1 MLVQLLAKQHAQ
13 HSGKQPQ
20 PSTSLA
26 LGVVLKILKAA
37 RQLAAADSAQP
48 DMLGGAG
55 SSILAVVIYESPT
68 ATTAGAS
75 GSAPATGNYAAG
87 QAREAMTAQSPA
99 EDQSLMQL
107 ANRDGSDAV
116 AEDETG
122 SQGASGNA
130 VTLLQ
135 LQVLTEL
142 VSFPAEQHVLS
153 QQVGLLRQC
162 LQTADGIMLSCEPV
176 QPLIFSNSLPQ
187 LMSS

>member
-1 MLVQLLAKQHAQ
+1 MVCSQVLPMLVQLLAQQHAQ
-13 HSGKQPQ
+13 QSARQPH

-37 RQLAAADSAQP
+37 CQLAAADSAQRH
-48 DMLGGAG
+48 MLSGAG
-55 SSILAVVIYESPT
+55 SSLLALVIHESPA
-68 ATTAGAS
+68 ATPAGAS
-75 GSAPATGNYAAG
+75 GSTPATVNHAAG
-87 QAREAMTAQSPA
+87 QARKAMTAQSPA

-107 ANRDGSDAV
+107 TNRDMSDDV
-116 AEDETG
+116 VEDETG

-153 QQVGLLRQC
+153 QQVRLLWQC
-162 LQTADGIMLSCEPV
+162 LQLADGIMLSYANLCS
-176 QPLIFSNSLPQ
+176 F
-187 LMSS
+187 